1 GRRTYSFPSSFTI
14 VRRPTSSPLLPYT
27 TLFRSNGG
35 TFEQSGGFTWTS
47 GTITNNGSFRAANG
61 PFTTGTGTLSGNPI
75 ELVQDSISPNGT
87 GSASFIVHGSNTL
100 EANVASGY
108 SLKLEG
114 TTTFGA

>member
-75 ELVQDSISPNGT
+75 ELVQDSISPRSEEPT
-87 GSASFIVHGSNTL
+87 SELQSLAYIVCRLVL
-100 EANVASGY
+100 ENN
-108 SLKLEG
+108 SLKLQG
-114 TTTFGA
+114 S